1 MKLTSIFKNF
11 FQNEKA
17 GGILLIVVTLISIIL
32 ANSSFNESYLTFW
45 ETYIGGIKLEHWIN
59 DGLMAIFFLLIG
71 LELKRELVEGELSS
85 IKKASLP
92 VVSALG
98 GMVVPA
104 IIYSVFNYNSSTAN
118 GFGIPMATDIAFALG
133 VLSLLGSK
141 VPPTIKVFLAA
152 LAIIDDLGAII
163 VIAIFY
169 SSNLSLIYLSSALL
183 IFFMLIVL
191 NKLKINSLLIYILGG
206 IGMWYCMNSSGVHA
220 TITGFLLALTI
231 PNRATAKSSPANYLQ
246 KKLHFPVPFIILPL
260 FAMANTAIE
269 VATNW
274 TSNLTEN
281 YSLGIFF
288 GLVLGKPLGITLFT
302 WLAVKLKMS
311 HLPSGVKWPHIIGAA
326 CLGGIGFTMS
336 IFVTLLAFNDE
347 AMINSA
353 KLIILFSSVIAG
365 FIGFFWLKFAL
376 KK

>member
-11 FQNEKA
+11 FHNEKA

-45 ETYIGGIKLEHWIN
+45 EKSIGGIKLEHWIN

-71 LELKRELVEGELSS
+71 LELKRELVKGELSS

-92 VVSALG
+92 VASALG
-98 GMVVPA
+98 GMIVPA
-104 IIYSVFNYNSSTAN
+104 LFYYAFNFNKPTMN

-133 VLSLLGSK
+133 VLSLLGSN
-141 VPPTIKVFLAA
+141 VPPAIKIFLAA

-169 SSNLSLIYLSSALL
+169 SSNLSLVYLFIAML
-183 IFFMLIVL
+183 IFILLIVL
-191 NKLKINSLLIYILGG
+191 NKLKINSLFIYILGG

-231 PNRATAKSSPANYLQ
+231 PDRKTAKSSPAHYLL

-269 VATNW
+269 IATNW

-281 YSLGIFF
+281 FSLGIFF
-288 GLVLGKPLGITLFT
+288 GLVIGKPLGITLFT
-302 WLAVKLKMS
+302 FIAVKTSLCR
-311 HLPSGVKWPHIIGAA
+311 LPSGVKWSHIIGTA

-353 KLIILFSSVIAG
+353 KLIILISSIIAG
-365 FIGFFWLKFAL
+365 FIGFFWLKIAL

>member
-11 FQNEKA
+11 FHNEKA

-32 ANSSFNESYLTFW
+32 ANSVFNESYLTFW
-45 ETYIGGIKLEHWIN
+45 ETSIAGIKLEHWIN

-104 IIYSVFNYNSSTAN
+104 IIYSIFNYNSPTAN

-152 LAIIDDLGAII
+152 LAIIDDLGAIV

-169 SSNLSLIYLSSALL
+169 TSNLSLIYLSSALL
-183 IFFMLIVL
+183 IFIMLIVL

-231 PNRATAKSSPANYLQ
+231 PNRATAKSSLANYLQ

-269 VATNW
+269 VTTNW

-288 GLVLGKPLGITLFT
+288 GLVFGKPMGITLFT
-302 WLAVKLKMS
+302 WLAVKLKIC
-311 HLPSGVKWPHIIGAA
+311 HLPSGVKWSHIIGAA

-347 AMINSA
+347 VMINSA
-353 KLIILFSSVIAG
+353 KLIILFSSITAG
-365 FIGFFWLKFAL
+365 FIGYLWLKFAL

>member
-11 FQNEKA
+11 FHNEKA

-45 ETYIGGIKLEHWIN
+45 GKSIGGIKLEHWIN

-71 LELKRELVEGELSS
+71 LELKRELVKGELSS

-98 GMVVPA
+98 GMIVPA
-104 IIYSVFNYNSSTAN
+104 LFYYAFNFNKPTMN

-133 VLSLLGSK
+133 VLSLIGSN
-141 VPPTIKVFLAA
+141 VPPAIKIFLAA
-152 LAIIDDLGAII
+152 LAIIDDLGAIV

-169 SSNLSLIYLSSALL
+169 SSNLSLVYLFIALL
-183 IFFMLIVL
+183 IFILLIVL
-191 NKLKINSLLIYILGG
+191 NKLKINSLFIYILGG

-231 PNRATAKSSPANYLQ
+231 PDRKTVKSSPANYLL

-269 VATNW
+269 IATNW

-281 YSLGIFF
+281 FSLGIFF
-288 GLVLGKPLGITLFT
+288 GLVIGKPLGITLFT
-302 WLAVKLKMS
+302 FIAVKTSLCR
-311 HLPSGVKWPHIIGAA
+311 LPSGVKWSHIIGAA

-353 KLIILFSSVIAG
+353 KLIILISSIIAG
-365 FIGFFWLKFAL
+365 FLGFFWLKIAL